1 VGDRVSP
8 ASDAGSVRVL
18 RGEHVESVHRFAWRL
33 WDGKGSAQGA
43 GDIGDV
49 FVRSAAKPFLTLPSV
64 RAGVLERFG
73 LATTHLAVSCGSH
86 GGGRVHLARVGEIL
100 GACGLDEASLGCGS
114 MPPRDRREHMALGG
128 PPGRMHHNCSGKH
141 ALALALCRAEGWAV
155 EDYLEADHPLQDALR
170 ASVAEAAD
178 LPDSQITEAVDG
190 CGMRTYAFALERLA
204 ASFGRLAGGALGP
217 AGARAASAMGAHPS
231 LVAFRGAVDTEIM
244 AAAPGVV
251 AKIGAEAVLAVG
263 TPDGRGMALKILDG
277 STRALD
283 PAGVLAARELLGLE
297 LDSPPLR
304 ALAHPEIRNSRGEL
318 VGRIEASLN
327 GTG

>member
-1 VGDRVSP
+1 MSP
-8 ASDAGSVRVL
+8 IGDAGTVRVL

-33 WDGKGSAQGA
+33 WEGNGAAQGA
-43 GDIGDV
+43 GEVGNV
-49 FVRSAAKPFLTLPSV
+49 FLRSAAKPFQTLPSV

-73 LATTHLAVSCGSH
+73 LTTRHLAVSCGSH

-100 GACGLDEASLGCGS
+100 GACGLTETSLGCGS
-114 MPPRDRREHMALGG
+114 MLPRDRRERVALGG

-141 ALALALCRAEGWAV
+141 ALALALCRAQGWAV
-155 EDYLEADHPLQDALR
+155 EDYLEPDHPLQGALR

-178 LPDSQITEAVDG
+178 LPESEITQAVDG
-190 CGMRTYAFALERLA
+190 CGMLTFAFPLERLA

-217 AGARAASAMGAHPS
+217 AGARAAAAMGSHPS

-263 TPDGRGMALKILDG
+263 TPDGRGVALKILDG

-283 PAGVLAARELLGLE
+283 PAALLAARELLGLK
-297 LDSPPLR
+297 LDSPALR
-304 ALAHPEIRNSRGEL
+304 ALARPEILNSRGET
-318 VGRIEASLN
+318 VGRLEASLN

>member
-1 VGDRVSP
+1 MTTVVFTRGGLAERVHDVAWCATGP
-8 ASDAGSVRVL
+8 GGEIAATGG
-18 RGEHVESVHRFAWRL
+18 RGARDLSTFP
-33 WDGKGSAQGA
+33 
-43 GDIGDV
+43 
-49 FVRSAAKPFLTLPSV
+49 RSAAKPLQALPAV

-73 LATTHLAVSCGSH
+73 LDDRHLALACASH
-86 GGGRVHLARVGEIL
+86 GGGPEHLERVSEVLA
-100 GACGLDEASLGCGS
+100 ACGQGESALRCGPI
-114 MPPRDRREHMALGG
+114 MPRDPSTADELTARGGG
-128 PPGRMHHNCSGKH
+128 PAAIHNNCSGKH

-217 AGARAASAMGAHPS
+217 AGAHAASAMGAHPS